1 MKGNKPLTTSVMDS
15 EREKRGRRELRV
27 QNKSQTHS
35 TPHTKQVRE
44 NVTEL
49 VGDTQT

>member
-15 EREKRGRRELRV
+15 EREKRGV